1 MANPF
6 TGGAAGFS
14 GIDYLAPEVAQQQ
27 REIQRQQAIAD
38 LLRQQSL
45 EENNQTQVVSG
56 WAIPNSSAKRFSQLG
71 QALMAGYM
79 QRKIDGKQAAVAQ
92 QLAERLGGV
101 SYAPASQSS
110 SATAPMQPGTATS
123 APIVD
128 GSVTAPSFDSRKTVA
143 PGATGGSG
151 SLFHTAM
158 LFNAVGIPIPP
169 EMARQMAGV
178 QPTLEFEKIDTG
190 DGTQVVAFNPLTGQ
204 SQVVSSSPKNVSP
217 DTKANIKS
225 RENQGDLDRKVTTQ
239 GQNMTANTA
248 AAARAIDAAR
258 LSKPEIVV
266 GPNGA
271 VYQIP
276 GMSVPGYPAAPSGAP
291 ASTPASTPAGIPS
304 ATPSP
309 AGAAPQPAPAGL
321 VPVVPGKTVK
331 DKAAE
336 EIEIDAAKAQALAFR
351 NLPDVLAGVERSV
364 KLVKDLK
371 DSPDLDKL
379 VGNTTGKLTSL
390 ISGTTEAD
398 LQARINQ
405 IKGDAFIQAFQDL
418 KGGGAVSETEGE
430 KATTARTRM
439 SEAQSVKEFQT
450 AAQEY
455 IDVMEAGAKSAKRKA
470 GVKVEDEPPKPTD
483 SSSAPVWTPE
493 LQAELEQR
501 RAEARARFGAQ
512 K

>member
-45 EENNQTQVVSG
+45 ENNNQTQVVSG
-56 WAIPNSSAKRFSQLG
+56 WAIPNSSAGRFSQLG

-101 SYAPASQSS
+101 SYAPASQSG
-110 SATAPMQPGTATS
+110 SATAVTQPGTATS

-128 GSVTAPSFDSRKTVA
+128 GSVSAPSFDSRKTVA
-143 PGATGGSG
+143 PGAAGGSG
-151 SLFHTAM
+151 SLFQTAM
-158 LFNAVGIPIPP
+158 LFNAMGIPIPP

-178 QPTLEFEKIDTG
+178 QPTLEFERIDTG

-204 SQVVSSSPKNVSP
+204 SQVVSSVPKNVSP
-217 DTKANIKS
+217 DAQLSAGVSIRGQDVGS
-225 RENQGDLDRKVTTQ
+225 QTTQ
-239 GQNMTANTA
+239 RGQNMTAATA
-248 AAARAIDAAR
+248 AAGQAIDAAR
-258 LSKPEIVV
+258 LLKPEIVV

-276 GMSVPGYPAAPSGAP
+276 SMSVPGYPAAPSG
-291 ASTPASTPAGIPS
+291 TPANTPAGIPS

-309 AGAAPQPAPAGL
+309 AGAAPQAAPAGL
-321 VPVVPGKTVK
+321 VPVVPGKTAK

-379 VGNTTGKLTSL
+379 VGSTYGKLQSL

-439 SEAQSVKEFQT
+439 SEAQSVKEFQA

-483 SSSAPVWTPE
+483 PPSATGLTPAE
-493 LQAELEQR
+493 EAERQAL
-501 RAEARARFGAQ
+501 RARLGGRQ
-512 K
+512 